1 MVYSMTAFTRQQ
13 QTGES
18 GEFSLEIRS
27 VNHRYLD
34 LNLRLPD
41 ELRGFEPLIREQVA
55 QRVAR
60 GKLDITLRF
69 QPPVCG
75 ETLDVDYALV
85 EKLARTSHAIDKY
98 IYNPAPVNALEL
110 MHWPGVIRAQTVD
123 SEQLQQ
129 RLGELLDAALNDLQA
144 MRGRE
149 GAKLRKALLQR
160 CDAIEAILAP
170 LEQALPA
177 IRQAMRDK
185 LQARLAALSQ
195 ELDEDRLEQ
204 ELVLLAQKADVDEEL
219 DRLRM
224 HLGEIREVLDAAQ
237 PVGRRLDFLMQEL
250 HREANTLGSKS
261 VDRRMTR
268 ASVDLKV
275 LIEQMREQVQ
285 NIE

>member
-1 MVYSMTAFTRQQ
+1 MVHSMTAFTRQQ

-27 VNHRYLD
+27 VNHRYLE

-69 QPPVCG
+69 QPPISG
-75 ETLDVDYALV
+75 ETLDVDYELV
-85 EKLARTSHAIDKY
+85 KKLARTSHAIDKY
-98 IYNPAPVNALEL
+98 IYNPAPVNAVDL
-110 MHWPGVIRAQTVD
+110 MRWPGVIGSPTVD
-123 SEQLQQ
+123 SDQLQQ
-129 RLGELLDAALNDLQA
+129 RLGELLEAALNDLQA

-149 GAKLRKALLQR
+149 GARLGEALLQR
-160 CDAIEAILAP
+160 CDAIEAILVP

-177 IRQAMRDK
+177 IRQALRDK
-185 LQARLAALSQ
+185 LRERLAGLSQ

-204 ELVLLAQKADVDEEL
+204 ELVLLVQKADVDEEL

-224 HLGEIREVLDAAQ
+224 HLEEIREVLEADQ